1 MKQYRT
7 LLSVA
12 FASLVLFSSSNIMV
26 GIHFCSGQIQNI
38 ALFSKAESCEMEKRM
53 PPCHR
58 QETQPCC
65 EDETI
70 IHNSEDFNAPTTDIS
85 ILPVLALDVELPPI
99 LISEVIPSSPFL
111 QAQFYN
117 YDPPVRAADLTVS
130 LHTFL
135 I

>member
-1 MKQYRT
+1 MKQYRVI
-7 LLSVA
+7 LSVA
-12 FASLVLFSSSNIMV
+12 FTFLVLFSSSNIMV
-26 GIHFCSGQIQNI
+26 GIHFCSGQIQNM

-58 QETQPCC
+58 HETQPCC

-70 IHNSEDFNAPTTDIS
+70 VHNSEDFNAPTTDIS
-85 ILPVLALDVELPPI
+85 ILPVLVLDVELPAI
-99 LISEVIPSSPFL
+99 LILEAIPSSPL
-111 QAQFYN
+111 SSARFYN
-117 YDPPVRAADLTVS
+117 YDPPLRETDLTVS